1 MEEKE
6 SETGWQIV
14 SNIAVAILI
23 IVLYCTLQ
31 SKINQ
36 LEQRVEVLEH
46 AEEQRILSDLEKIN
60 NDLDYIQEKLK
71 QRGGL

>member
-6 SETGWQIV
+6 RETGWQIV

-31 SKINQ
+31 SKINY
-36 LEQRVEVLEH
+36 LEQRVEVLEQ

-60 NDLDYIQEKLK
+60 NDLDYIHEKLK

>member
-6 SETGWQIV
+6 RETGWQIV

-31 SKINQ
+31 SKINY
-36 LEQRVEVLEH
+36 LEQRVEVLEQ

-60 NDLDYIQEKLK
+60 NNLDYIHEKLK

>member
-6 SETGWQIV
+6 RETGWQIV

-31 SKINQ
+31 SKINY
-36 LEQRVEVLEH
+36 LEQRVEVLEQ
-46 AEEQRILSDLEKIN
+46 AEEQRILSDLKKIN
-60 NDLDYIQEKLK
+60 NDLDYIHEKLK